1 MDPVFIAPHEDISV
15 APSPDVPFSAD
26 VGVVIYH
33 TVSILKGAQE
43 KSLIFIF
50 TTSSYDRMGVKTSQF
65 FSYWV

>member
-26 VGVVIYH
+26 VGMVIYH

-50 TTSSYDRMGVKTSQF
+50 TTSS
-65 FSYWV
+65 